1 MIAPCLVI
9 STNLLERSLAE
20 VKRRTEVIGRFPGE
34 TSCLTLVWAVLDIYI
49 THAKNGVRF
58 NQLERQRLR
67 RMRDAGSEQT
77 TNKEVTA
84 A

>member
-1 MIAPCLVI
+1 
-9 STNLLERSLAE
+9 
-20 VKRRTEVIGRFPGE
+20 VIGPFAGE
-34 TSCLTLVWAVLDIYI
+34 TSCLTLVWAVLDLYL

-67 RMRDAGSEQT
+67 RMRDAGSDQP
-77 TNKEVTA
+77 TNQEVTA